1 MRIVHDTDMKHKRP
15 AARAGLGLGRCAPQA
30 NGDRRASSRG
40 GGRRRRPPK
49 ARGESWPQRDPQSES
64 ETQFRRWTG
73 DPIPSE
79 FAAAED
85 LQPIQRGHHAFG
97 HDSRFEKGRRAAG
110 PPAAIRARMPAKLR
124 LLHP

>member
-1 MRIVHDTDMKHKRP
+1 MRPGKRGSP
-15 AARAGLGLGRCAPQA
+15 GQQQGRGVGAA
-30 NGDRRASSRG
+30 DRLRQ
-40 GGRRRRPPK
+40 
-49 ARGESWPQRDPQSES
+49 GESWPQRDPQSES

-73 DPIPSE
+73 EPIPSE

-97 HDSRFEKGRRAAG
+97 HDSRFEKSRRAAG

>member
-15 AARAGLGLGRCAPQA
+15 AARAGLGLGRCAPRQTGIAGPAAGEGVGAA
-30 NGDRRASSRG
+30 NRLRQ
-40 GGRRRRPPK
+40 
-49 ARGESWPQRDPQSES
+49 GESWPQRDPQSES

-73 DPIPSE
+73 EPIPSE

-97 HDSRFEKGRRAAG
+97 HDSRFEKSRRAAG